1 MDCLTLRRIKLAVP
15 QDAGPGVIE
24 HLRDCAGCR
33 TFVRELENLE
43 HHLHEV
49 ARVPVPEGL
58 AEQIILRH
66 RRPRWFNPGG
76 WNPRWFSRNAMA
88 LAASVMLAVSALVG
102 YYAVQSSRDE
112 LAASFVAHV
121 ESEPEVLR
129 AHEYVEPAKIRQAFA
144 RYGGELEG
152 TIGEVRHLG
161 RCPIDGVLAD
171 HILVQTAHGAVT
183 LILIPERRATLSSP
197 RTLDGYSVVILPLRH
212 GSLGIIA
219 DSAAHATEVGKLI
232 QSQVRWRT

>member
-1 MDCLTLRRIKLAVP
+1 MVQPGGLESPVVQP
-15 QDAGPGVIE
+15 QRDGAGGERDARGF
-24 HLRDCAGCR
+24 CAG
-33 TFVRELENLE
+33 V
-43 HHLHEV
+43 
-49 ARVPVPEGL
+49 
-58 AEQIILRH
+58 
-66 RRPRWFNPGG
+66 
-76 WNPRWFSRNAMA
+76 
-88 LAASVMLAVSALVG
+88 

>member
-1 MDCLTLRRIKLAVP
+1 MDCLTLRRIKLATP
-15 QDAGPGVIE
+15 QDASPAVVE
-24 HLRDCAGCR
+24 HLRDCAAC
-33 TFVRELENLE
+33 TAFVSDLEAME
-43 HHLHEV
+43 HRLHEV

-66 RRPRWFNPGG
+66 RQPRWFSPGG
-76 WNPRWFSRNAMA
+76 WNLQWFSRNAMA
-88 LAASVMLAVSALVG
+88 LAAGAVLAVSALVG
-102 YYAVQSSRDE
+102 YNTIETSRNE

-129 AHEYVEPAKIRQAFA
+129 ANEYVEPARIRQAFA

-171 HILVQTAHGAVT
+171 HILVQTTHGPAT
-183 LILIPERRATLSSP
+183 LILIPERRANLSSP
-197 RTLDGYSVVILPLRH
+197 RTLDGYAVVIVPLRH
-212 GSLGIIA
+212 GSLGIITDTPA
-219 DSAAHATEVGKLI
+219 RATEVRKLI
-232 QSQVRWRT
+232 KSQVHWRT